1 MTVTQDAKAQQFRAL
16 HEAPDAFVIA
26 NVWDGGSARMMAG
39 LGFAAL
45 ATSSGA
51 SAGLLG
57 RRDGRVTRNEA
68 LGQARVI
75 CDASDLP
82 VSADLEKGF
91 GDAPEI
97 VAETIRLAAEAGLV
111 GCSIEDASGNP
122 DAPIYDLGQA
132 TERIAAAAAA
142 ARALPFP
149 FTLTGRT
156 ENFLRGRLDLD
167 DTIRSTAANA
177 GWLDIKMVPERHNKV
192 KVLLL
197 MDVGGTMDEHIHR
210 VEEIFSAAKAE
221 FKHLEFYYFHN
232 CVYDFMWKNNR
243 RRYSE
248 KFPTWDIIRKYNKD
262 YKLIF
267 VGDATMSPY
276 EILQPGG
283 SVEYNN
289 EEAGAEWLQRL
300 THAFPKFAWINPEP
314 QGVWGYRQSISVI
327 QQLMNQRMFPLTL
340 PGLEGA
346 MRLLVK

>member
-1 MTVTQDAKAQQFRAL
+1 MTATQADKAQQFRAL
-16 HEAPDAFVIA
+16 HGAPDAFVIA

-57 RRDGRVTRNEA
+57 RRDGRVTRDEA

-75 CDASDLP
+75 CDATDLP

-132 TERIAAAAAA
+132 TERIAAAAEA

-156 ENFLRGRLDLD
+156 ENFLRGRTDLD
-167 DTIRSTAANA
+167 DTIRRLKAYEAAGADALMAPGLPDLEAVRAVCGAVGRPFNFMVGIKGRSFTVAALA
-177 GWLDIKMVPERHNKV
+177 GVGV
-192 KVLLL
+192 KRISLATSLYRAAMTGL
-197 MDVGGTMDEHIHR
+197 MN
-210 VEEIFSAAKAE
+210 AAKE
-221 FKHLEFYYFHN
+221 VRERGTFGYIDTSL
-232 CVYDFMWKNNR
+232 
-243 RRYSE
+243 
-248 KFPTWDIIRKYNKD
+248 
-262 YKLIF
+262 
-267 VGDATMSPY
+267 ATPDM
-276 EILQPGG
+276 
-283 SVEYNN
+283 N
-289 EEAGAEWLQRL
+289 
-300 THAFPKFAWINPEP
+300 AFLRE
-314 QGVWGYRQSISVI
+314 
-327 QQLMNQRMFPLTL
+327 
-340 PGLEGA
+340 
-346 MRLLVK
+346 